1 MNNGVVICHAC
12 PIRIRQERRVDV
24 TSLEIQPSTCKDEN
38 EWKREFALFEMIRDG
53 AHRLIVVR
61 SLDSCQ
67 VNYQSRNLPAPGHPL
82 VMLESRTVAVV
93 SCLGGRCVPD
103 WISR

>member
-24 TSLEIQPSTCKDEN
+24 TSLEIQPSTCKEEN
-38 EWKREFALFEMIRDG
+38 EWKGEFALFEMIRDG

-67 VNYQSRNLPAPGHPL
+67 VLAGKRSECQSGSMA
-82 VMLESRTVAVV
+82 AVFAV
-93 SCLGGRCVPD
+93 LSG
-103 WISR
+103 